1 MRSGTNSAARMHRA
15 IRGTGATTPAVKYE
29 NYPRYGNYASDSI
42 GEFGYDP
49 LARRV
54 FDPANSFDYM
64 GYSFLNPWVSPY
76 TYASLM
82 ARTAPAMGGA
92 ANIWRPRMTTLF
104 LDLTIDRSRQVFR
117 RPSFHF
123 PAVPNPGCGDCRCGF
138 SVEFLDACH
147 GVLGCHLLHDDCC
160 SCGPLCWPRS
170 FHAELPLPVGA
181 RWLTVW
187 EGCAKLYEECIPD
200 PPTVSLDCN
209 SAAGDNFRLDWAA
222 VPAAGSWQ
230 RAEDLW
236 FLVQWL
242 DIDGSWRGLMPRTR
256 ERTALV
262 PARLFGS
269 RRRMRVRVLATSG
282 IATGAAECILTLP
295 EPKRRP
301 ITLILAGNVAP
312 AEPVSGSVQV
322 EQSGVRAYAVDEA
335 GRAVPEPGFVWFDSA
350 GHEIARGRRLS
361 RRDFRK
367 VDTLRLV
374 ATKLLPRRAAPGEHR
389 WSVHRRGRHLVL
401 EPQSASANPYSVDP

>member
-1 MRSGTNSAARMHRA
+1 
-15 IRGTGATTPAVKYE
+15 
-29 NYPRYGNYASDSI
+29 
-42 GEFGYDP
+42 
-49 LARRV
+49 
-54 FDPANSFDYM
+54 M

-236 FLVQWL
+236 FLV
-242 DIDGSWRGLMPRTR
+242 
-256 ERTALV
+256 A
-262 PARLFGS
+262 
-269 RRRMRVRVLATSG
+269 
-282 IATGAAECILTLP
+282 
-295 EPKRRP
+295 
-301 ITLILAGNVAP
+301 LAG
-312 AEPVSGSVQV
+312 
-322 EQSGVRAYAVDEA
+322 Y
-335 GRAVPEPGFVWFDSA
+335 
-350 GHEIARGRRLS
+350 RRLLAWADAAHARADGIGACPS
-361 RRDFRK
+361 
-367 VDTLRLV
+367 LRIASPKCASV
-374 ATKLLPRRAAPGEHR
+374 SLPLP
-389 WSVHRRGRHLVL
+389 
-401 EPQSASANPYSVDP
+401 ASPPVRPNAS